1 MPVTEISVYGEE
13 FHLDNKPGLSSSVSL
28 NDIFRE
34 SMKKVRAE
42 CPVDIIVRC
51 ESLPFIPGVETHF
64 SELFDNLIGLIFD
77 MSGMANRLFLFV
89 ECEEETGSSGPFD
102 QIYRDYVI
110 RFHSN
115 FSTSDEWKQN
125 NAVRLSRCNEI
136 ISNYQGSFIVNT
148 INNTGCLF
156 LIRVPANQK

>member
-1 MPVTEISVYGEE
+1 MPVTEFSVYGEE
-13 FHLDNKPGLSSSVSL
+13 FHLDKKPGLPSNISL

-34 SMKKVRAE
+34 SMKKTRAE

-51 ESLPFIPGVETHF
+51 ESLPIIPGAENHF

-77 MSGMANRLFLFV
+77 MSVTANRLFLFV
-89 ECEEETGSSGPFD
+89 ECEEETGSTGPFSK
-102 QIYRDYVI
+102 IYRDYII

-115 FSTSDEWKQN
+115 FLADNEWKQK
-125 NAVRLSRCNEI
+125 NALRLSRCNEI
-136 ISNYQGSFIVNT
+136 VLNYEGSFIVNS

-156 LIRVPANQK
+156 ILKLPANQI